1 MRELTSPQHPVLFSG
16 TIRSNLDP
24 FGEYTDI
31 QLYEALVRVHL
42 VGQEGT
48 SNSSIFHDLSSLV
61 SESGSNL
68 SQGQQQLLCIAR
80 ALLAASK
87 VIVLDEA
94 TSAIDIATD
103 VLIQKSIREWFTD
116 RTMIVIAHR
125 LSTVA
130 DFDKILVLGG
140 GRMVEFGEPKELWE
154 SDGVFRGMCRS
165 TGDNVEEHLRQV
177 IMS

>member
-1 MRELTSPQHPVLFSG
+1 M
-16 TIRSNLDP
+16 
-24 FGEYTDI
+24 
-31 QLYEALVRVHL
+31 QLYEALKRVHL
-42 VGQEGT
+42 IGQDDTPE
-48 SNSSIFHDLSSLV
+48 NSLFNDLSSLI

-130 DFDKILVLGG
+130 DFDKVLVLDG
-140 GRMVEFGEPKELWE
+140 GRMVEFGTPRELWE
-154 SDGVFRGMCRS
+154 QDGVFRGMCKR
-165 TGDNVEEHLRQV
+165 TGSNEEEHLRQV
-177 IMS
+177 IMG

>member
-1 MRELTSPQHPVLFSG
+1 MQLTSSQHPVLFSG

-24 FGEYTDI
+24 FGEYTDN

-42 VGQEGT
+42 IGQDDT
-48 SNSSIFHDLSSLV
+48 SNSSIFNDLSSPIV
-61 SESGSNL
+61 ESGSNL
-68 SQGQQQLLCIAR
+68 SQGQHQLLCIAR

-87 VIVLDEA
+87 IIVLDEA
-94 TSAIDIATD
+94 TSAIDMATD

-130 DFDKILVLGG
+130 DFDKVLVLDG
-140 GRMVEFGEPKELWE
+140 GRMAEFGTPRELWE
-154 SDGVFRGMCRS
+154 RDGVFRRMCTS
-165 TGDNVEEHLRQV
+165 AGDSEEKNLRRV
-177 IMS
+177 IMG

>member
-1 MRELTSPQHPVLFSG
+1 M
-16 TIRSNLDP
+16 
-24 FGEYTDI
+24 
-31 QLYEALVRVHL
+31 QLYEALTRVHL
-42 VGQEGT
+42 IGQEDTPDG
-48 SNSSIFHDLSSLV
+48 SMFKNLSSLI

-103 VLIQKSIREWFTD
+103 TLIQKSIREWFTD

-130 DFDKILVLGG
+130 DFDKVLVLDG
-140 GRMVEFGEPKELWE
+140 GRMVEFGTPKELWE
-154 SDGVFRGMCRS
+154 KDGVFRGMCKR
-165 TGDNVEEHLRQV
+165 TGSNEEENLRKV
-177 IMS
+177 IMG